1 MDDDMRSVGKVT
13 TVGLFD
19 AELAGYVFDLRW
31 LLGLLAVLM
40 IMDFWWGSRESK
52 NSGVEWRFSRAGRRT
67 CNKFIDYLTYIVAG
81 AFMAHAIGVP
91 TGSVPNAQVG
101 VAIGIVLGCLFE
113 LDSVVKHIFAIRGI
127 KFSFRRLL
135 ISLVKLKS
143 PDWGEALDNSLEEEE
158 KK

>member
-1 MDDDMRSVGKVT
+1 MRSVGKVT
-13 TVGLFD
+13 AVGLFD

-31 LLGLLAVLM
+31 LLGALAALV
-40 IMDFWWGSRESK
+40 IMDCWWGSRESK
-52 NSGVEWRFSRAGRRT
+52 KRGVELRFSRAGRRT

-81 AFMAHAIGVP
+81 AFLARAIGVP
-91 TGSVPNAQVG
+91 TGCVPNAQAG
-101 VAIGIVLGCLFE
+101 AAIGIFLGCIFE
-113 LDSVVKHIFAIRGI
+113 FVSVWKHIFALRGI
-127 KFSFRRLL
+127 KFSFRKLL